1 MTGRGKG
8 DWRQETGETEGDK
21 GDKGRRDTLKRVET
35 GKIRDTG
42 GTEAD
47 KRYGRLERQE
57 RQGRWKET
65 GETSKPQTYR
75 DCHTHDHLVPVS
87 NESVQYIVDTFLL
100 SPYSPF
106 SSSLPCL
113 PCLLCLPSLPCLPC
127 LPCLPSLDESVCVH
141 CLASGI
147 FVSAVVHMLLPVLG
161 LPSRA
166 ACSCLDLIPTHHTP
180 HKHRVM

>member
-1 MTGRGKG
+1 MTGRDKGGKG

-87 NESVQYIVDTFLL
+87 NESVQYIVDTF
-100 SPYSPF
+100 F
-106 SSSLPCL
+106 CL
-113 PCLLCLPSLPCLPC
+113 PILPFLPLSLVSPVYFVCQVSPVSPVFPLLMNQ
-127 LPCLPSLDESVCVH
+127 CVYT
-141 CLASGI
+141 A
-147 FVSAVVHMLLPVLG
+147 
-161 LPSRA
+161 
-166 ACSCLDLIPTHHTP
+166 
-180 HKHRVM
+180 